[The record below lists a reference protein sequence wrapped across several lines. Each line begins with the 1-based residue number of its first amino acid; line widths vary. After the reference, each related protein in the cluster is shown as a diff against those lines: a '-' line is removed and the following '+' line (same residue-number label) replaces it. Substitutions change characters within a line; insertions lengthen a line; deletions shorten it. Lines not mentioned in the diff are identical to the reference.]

1 MWGEGRFQF
10 NYKSLGAGGA
20 INKPRTHRDWTQVKE
35 GLLILQSSQDSLR
48 RTQRSISAGT
58 VTSWDPCRQEGFVSG
73 SPLSRPP
80 LSPAQTRRATC
91 ERVKWRPAAR
101 FRVSGAGPEPGCL
114 LGQGVGGCLWAHG
127 RWPSAGGV
135 DPSLLHPYRSRSCR
149 LCALEYRLFYS
160 EFASSEGFIYL
171 GLKFTQTWQPRGET
185 SGLCVTLG
193 CGTSEWRGTSG
204 GELAEQ
210 VG

>member
-1 MWGEGRFQF
+1 MLCQCPESRMWGEGRFQF

-20 INKPRTHRDWTQVKE
+20 INKPRAHRDWTQVKE
-35 GLLILQSSQDSLR
+35 GLLILQSCQDSLR
-48 RTQRSISAGT
+48 RTQRSISAVT

-135 DPSLLHPYRSRSCR
+135 DPHFSTPTDREAADCVLWNTDYFTLNSLVQK
-149 LCALEYRLFYS
+149 AL
-160 EFASSEGFIYL
+160 
-171 GLKFTQTWQPRGET
+171 FTW
-185 SGLCVTLG
+185 V
-193 CGTSEWRGTSG
+193 
-204 GELAEQ
+204 
-210 VG
+210 